1 MSTADLA
8 EMTAIF
14 DAAIASAT
22 TPGQADDRR
31 LLKAYFADPA
41 FRKAMADEVEREV
54 NRIERAVE

>member
-8 EMTAIF
+8 KMTAIF

-41 FRKAMADEVEREV
+41 FRKAMAD
-54 NRIERAVE
+54 